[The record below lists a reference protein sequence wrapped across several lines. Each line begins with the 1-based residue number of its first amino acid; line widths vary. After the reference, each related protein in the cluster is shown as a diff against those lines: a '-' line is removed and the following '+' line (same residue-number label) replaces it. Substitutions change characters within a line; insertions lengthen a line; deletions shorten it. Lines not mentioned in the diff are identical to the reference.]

1 MIILDFIA
9 RAILIISLIG
19 AIYLDIKEREK

>member
-9 RAILIISLIG
+9 RTILITSLIG